1 MINIIQALTHCDK
14 GWVSYPL
21 ALPVRSRV
29 GRENAIDSRLQQH
42 IEHRKSPH
50 LVAELGSMMTGINRF
65 DVELKVIDVG
75 GLNNLAYSRLE
86 YKATRTEEPKL
97 NWNRPFVKFDMRWS
111 T

>member
-29 GRENAIDSRLQQH
+29 GRKNAIDSRLQQH
-42 IEHRKSPH
+42 IEHRKLSH

-75 GLNNLAYSRLE
+75 GLNNLA
-86 YKATRTEEPKL
+86 
-97 NWNRPFVKFDMRWS
+97 
-111 T
+111 